1 MRIRD
6 IQQFLSKFTA
16 GNKGTAISDCE
27 VYIEMQDGHLAK
39 IRKMELQ
46 ESRLIGK
53 INSSAA
59 WRVVVKG
66 EPKHFIMSTTY
77 KKQNPLGAGGKPS
90 GEPPAANMKKDDY
103 IKIYDD
109 LFEHAMHLL
118 NDHQKPPELVAGTMM
133 AIAQRIYKTQLS
145 DDEYQEMM
153 EVIKDAP
160 VRPYNIK
167 KQRLH

>member
-1 MRIRD
+1 M
-6 IQQFLSKFTA
+6 
-16 GNKGTAISDCE
+16 
-27 VYIEMQDGHLAK
+27 
-39 IRKMELQ
+39 
-46 ESRLIGK
+46 
-53 INSSAA
+53 
-59 WRVVVKG
+59 
-66 EPKHFIMSTTY
+66 
-77 KKQNPLGAGGKPS
+77 GAGGKPS

-160 VRPYNIK
+160 VKPYNIK